1 MKHLRIALF
10 AFVSA
15 LGVAYAQEERAG
27 PPTEIPD
34 FSNLDEF
41 TYEAKSTVTLG
52 FRHLSGAKTSF
63 SGRGKISGTEDPGP
77 ATGANLAR
85 DYHNGKVQP
94 DARTTSRL
102 DSSGNLAIDPDTGA
116 QVFDPIP
123 PDGKTNT
130 WSYSDARQITPDG
143 FVAFS
148 TYSADIIDTATRQST
163 AASTNGMELSVMR
176 DMGKL
181 FGSRF
186 LWNLSAGMSVN
197 DISSDR
203 SDKVMA
209 TLTTLTDMYSLFG
222 QTPPTAPFGSP
233 STTTVPLLDAAGNPA
248 VDDAGVAKT
257 VTTDATILLGNQPA
271 GRTLSSTTDATSVT
285 NRWKLKG
292 AYFTFRAGPTV
303 WIPITAR
310 FRASFSLGLA
320 MVYAGTNYTVTESFT
335 PEIGSEIT
343 EVNSS
348 TANKL
353 LPGYY
358 ADATLQ
364 FDLTERAGFY
374 AGAVFQSSG
383 SYDQELVSANAHYST
398 KVDLSNQNGLRAG
411 MTIRF

>member
-1 MKHLRIALF
+1 MKYLRIALF
-10 AFVSA
+10 VFVSA
-15 LGVAYAQEERAG
+15 LGIARAQEERGA

-41 TYEAKSTVTLG
+41 TYETKSTVTLG

-63 SGRGKISGTEDPGP
+63 SGRGKVAGVEDPGP
-77 ATGANLAR
+77 VTGANLAR
-85 DYHNGKVQP
+85 DYHNGKIQP

-102 DSSGNLAIDPDTGA
+102 DSSGNLATDPDTGK
-116 QVFDPIP
+116 QVFDPIA

-130 WSYSDARQITPDG
+130 WSYSDARQLTPDG

-148 TYSADIIDTATRQST
+148 TYSADIIDTDTRKIA
-163 AASTNGMELSVMR
+163 AASTNGMELVVMR

-181 FGSRF
+181 FGTG
-186 LWNLSAGMSVN
+186 LAWNLTAGMSVN
-197 DISSDR
+197 DISSQR
-203 SDKVMA
+203 SDKVRA

-222 QTPPTAPFGSP
+222 QTPPAAPYGSP
-233 STTTVPLLDAAGNPA
+233 SSTTVPMLDAAGNPA

-257 VTTDATILLGNQPA
+257 VSTDATVLIGNQPA
-271 GRTLSSTTDATSVT
+271 GRNILTTTDTTSVS
-285 NRWKLKG
+285 NHWKLKG

-303 WIPITAR
+303 WVPITSR

-320 MVYAGTNYTVTESFT
+320 LVYAGTNYTVTESFT

-343 EVNSS
+343 ETNSS
-348 TANKL
+348 AASKF

-374 AGAVFQSSG
+374 AGAIFQSAG
-383 SYDQELVSANAHYST
+383 SYDQELVSDNAHYST
-398 KVDLSNQNGLRAG
+398 KVDLANQNGLRAG